1 MKRLLV
7 VAVVLLA
14 LAPGAGARPE
24 VAKIL
29 LGITGDPA
37 RFQAQTGQK
46 SAIKHV
52 FLGWQQGMT
61 WGRSSVPPLE
71 GRGHVDLAPKPQSK
85 KLYRSCLTPL
95 ELMP

>member
-1 MKRLLV
+1 MKRLMA

-14 LAPGAGARPE
+14 LPERALAPSRK
-24 VAKIL
+24 VL
-29 LGITGDPA
+29 LGITGDPV
-37 RFQAQTGQK
+37 RFQAQAGQK